1 MIADQTPQDDSRRT
15 VAALF
20 SDPAQA
26 QQAIHDLKQAGFRG
40 EDIGLALRDRDAQGA
55 LRVET
60 GAQAAAD
67 IGQDAASGGLL
78 GGLVGLLVGA
88 GALAIPG
95 IGPIVAGGVF
105 ASVLGSTAVGAG
117 LGMVGGGIIGALVHL
132 GLTEHQANYFASGF
146 HEGGVL
152 VTVHPGG
159 RGGDAQT
166 ILTSHG
172 GDTGTA
178 EGAPGS
184 YTDYGGGAPPVGEV
198 GVPR

>member
-1 MIADQTPQDDSRRT
+1 MITENTSQNDARRT

-20 SDPAQA
+20 ADPAQA
-26 QQAIHDLKQAGFRG
+26 QQAIHDLKQKGFRG

-60 GAQAAAD
+60 GTQAAAD

-78 GGLVGLLVGA
+78 GGLIGLLVGSA
-88 GALAIPG
+88 ALALPG

-117 LGMVGGGIIGALVHL
+117 LGVVGGSIIGALVHL
-132 GLTEHQANYFASGF
+132 GLTEHEAKYFASGF

-159 RGGDAQT
+159 RAGEAAA
-166 ILTSHG
+166 ILTRHG
-172 GDTGTA
+172 GDTGAA

-184 YTDYGGGAPPVGEV
+184 YTDYGGAPSVAGEV

>member
-1 MIADQTPQDDSRRT
+1 MTIDNTPQDDARRT

-40 EDIGLALRDRDAQGA
+40 ENIGLALRDRDAQGA

-78 GGLVGLLVGA
+78 GGLIGLLVGSA
-88 GALAIPG
+88 ALAIPG
-95 IGPIVAGGVF
+95 VGPVVAGGIF

-117 LGMVGGGIIGALVHL
+117 LGVVGGGIIGALVHL
-132 GLTEHQANYFASGF
+132 GLTEHEAHYFASGF

-159 RGGDAQT
+159 RAGDAAAILAQDGGDMGA
-166 ILTSHG
+166 
-172 GDTGTA
+172 A
-178 EGAPGS
+178 EGEPGS
-184 YTDYGGGAPPVGEV
+184 YTDYGGEPPIAGEV
-198 GVPR
+198 GVPH

>member
-1 MIADQTPQDDSRRT
+1 MMMDNTPHTDERRT

-20 SDPAQA
+20 ADPAQA
-26 QQAIHDLKQAGFRG
+26 QQAIHDLKQTGFRG

-78 GGLVGLLVGA
+78 GGLIGLLVGSA
-88 GALAIPG
+88 ALAIPG
-95 IGPIVAGGVF
+95 LGPVVAGGVF

-117 LGMVGGGIIGALVHL
+117 LGVVGGGIIGTLVHL
-132 GLTEHQANYFASGF
+132 GLTEHEANYFASGF

-159 RGGDAQT
+159 RARDAAK
-166 ILTSHG
+166 ILAQHG
-172 GDTGTA
+172 GDIGEA
-178 EGAPGS
+178 GGEPGG
-184 YTDYGGGAPPVGEV
+184 YTDYGGGGSPIAGGV
-198 GVPR
+198 VPR

>member
-1 MIADQTPQDDSRRT
+1 MTTDDTLQNGEKRT

-26 QQAIHDLKQAGFRG
+26 QQAIHDLKQAGFAG
-40 EDIGLALRDRDAQGA
+40 DDIGLALRDRDAQGA

-78 GGLVGLLVGA
+78 GGLIGLLVGA

-95 IGPIVAGGVF
+95 IGPVVAGGVF

-117 LGMVGGGIIGALVHL
+117 LGVVGGGIIGALVHL
-132 GLTEHQANYFASGF
+132 GLTEHEAHYFASGF
-146 HEGGVL
+146 QQGSVL

-159 RGGDAQT
+159 RGQEAAA
-166 ILTSHG
+166 ILTRHG
-172 GDTGTA
+172 GDRGA
-178 EGAPGS
+178 ANGAPG
-184 YTDYGGGAPPVGEV
+184 TGETLI
-198 GVPR
+198 PR

>member
-1 MIADQTPQDDSRRT
+1 MIAENTPHNNERRT

-20 SDPAQA
+20 ADSAQA
-26 QQAIHDLKQAGFRG
+26 RLAIHDLKQAGFRG

-60 GAQAAAD
+60 GTQAAAD

-78 GGLVGLLVGA
+78 GGLIGLLVGSA
-88 GALAIPG
+88 ALAIPG
-95 IGPIVAGGVF
+95 VGPVVAGGIF

-117 LGMVGGGIIGALVHL
+117 LGVVGGGIIGALVHL
-132 GLTEHQANYFASGF
+132 GLTEHEANYFASGF

-159 RGGDAQT
+159 RASEAAV
-166 ILTSHG
+166 ILTQHG
-172 GDTGTA
+172 GDLGTGM
-178 EGAPGS
+178 GAPGS
-184 YTDYGGGAPPVGEV
+184 YTDYGDGTPPLSEV
-198 GVPR
+198 GVPH